1 MDGKVEEKVK
11 NTTPQ
16 HWRNVKVWMA
26 EARHGYPPSNVQIK
40 NLEHINPGAF
50 ITVLQQVYVH
60 WFTIG
65 GSVLCPRLRV
75 THSWCGD
82 CRGEYEEQQNLWV
95 PWAPDRRVYKKVS
108 GENDRKRLNTL

>member
-26 EARHGYPPSNVQIK
+26 EARHGYPPANVQIK

-50 ITVLQQVYVH
+50 ITVLQ
-60 WFTIG
+60 
-65 GSVLCPRLRV
+65 
-75 THSWCGD
+75 
-82 CRGEYEEQQNLWV
+82 
-95 PWAPDRRVYKKVS
+95 
-108 GENDRKRLNTL
+108 